1 MVDLSTLDISLII
14 LFFAITLFIGIYVSK
29 QSGKSSAEYFLSGRS
44 MPWWL
49 LGVSMVATTFSTDTP
64 NLVTDIVRNN
74 GVSGNWVWWAFL
86 ITGLLTVF
94 VYAKLWRKS
103 KVNTDI
109 EFYELRYGGA
119 PARFLRSF
127 RAVYLGIIFNIL
139 AMAGVTLAAIKIG
152 SVMLGLEP
160 IETVLYAGVI
170 TVIFSA
176 LGGFKGVVY
185 TDFIL
190 FFTAMAGAIGAAYY
204 LVGLP
209 EIGGLE
215 SLLQHE
221 NVADKLNILPDFSN
235 TEALIT
241 LLIIPLAVQWWSSW
255 YPGAEPGGGGY
266 IAQRMLAAKDENHAI
281 GATFFFNIMHYA
293 LRPWPWIIVALAS
306 LVLFPFDSTSEM
318 ETATSLFN
326 SQSIQEE
333 LKVLNNT
340 SSIEYSEAQKIR
352 MQELKQIKAT
362 SLGASSIL
370 DEFPKVTIDKIGHDL
385 GYSAMLTKLP
395 SGLLGLVLASLLA
408 AYMSTISTH
417 LNWGSSYI
425 VNDFYKQQ
433 INKNATEKRLVA
445 VGRISTVLLMVFSAL
460 FALVLQNALQLFD
473 IILMFGAGTGLI
485 FILRWFWWRINAWSE
500 ISAMFISGFVSILIT
515 FTSLGETLFGNDGL
529 MPSWAKFPFI
539 VLVTSIVWIAVTYL
553 TQPESKEVLQQ
564 FYKKIQPGGPGWH
577 KVVNEARAEN
587 IEVVDSNEGWS
598 VPSGIIAM
606 LVGCVL
612 IYSVMF
618 ATGHFIYGEYTSALA
633 LSGLAIASAI
643 ILIRLW
649 KKIKAN
655 IL

>member
-1 MVDLSTLDISLII
+1 MVDLSTFDFILII
-14 LFFAITLFIGIYVSK
+14 TFFVMTLAIGIYVSK
-29 QSGKSSAEYFLSGRS
+29 QSGKNSAEYFLSGRN

-103 KVNTDI
+103 NVNTDI
-109 EFYELRYGGA
+109 EFYELRYGGL

-152 SVMLGLEP
+152 SIMLGLQP
-160 IETVLYAGVI
+160 WETVVYAGLI
-170 TVIFSA
+170 TVVFSA

-190 FFTAMAGAIGAAYY
+190 FFTAMAGALGAAYY

-209 EIGGLE
+209 EVGGLE
-215 SLLQHE
+215 ALLQHE
-221 NVADKLNILPDFSN
+221 NVADKLSILPDFSDK
-235 TEALIT
+235 EALIT

-266 IAQRMLAAKDENHAI
+266 IAQRMLAAKNENHAI

-306 LVLFPFDSTSEM
+306 LVVFPDL
-318 ETATSLFN
+318 A
-326 SQSIQEE
+326 SIQEAFP
-333 LKVLNNT
+333 
-340 SSIEYSEAQKIR
+340 SISE
-352 MQELKQIKAT
+352 
-362 SLGASSIL
+362 
-370 DEFPKVTIDKIGHDL
+370 DKLGHDL
-385 GYSAMLTKLP
+385 AYSAMLTKLP
-395 SGLLGLVLASLLA
+395 SGLLGLVLASLVA

-433 INKNATEKRLVA
+433 INKDASEKKLVA
-445 VGRISTVLLMVFSAL
+445 VGRISTVILMVCSAL
-460 FALVLQNALQLFD
+460 LALVLQNALQLFE

-500 ISAMFISGFVSILIT
+500 ISAMFVSGIVSIVLNFT
-515 FTSLGETLFGNDGL
+515 FLGDYFFGEENGL
-529 MPSWAKFPFI
+529 LPSYAKFPMV
-539 VLVTSIVWIAVTYL
+539 VLITTLVWVTVTYL
-553 TQPESKEVLQQ
+553 TQAESKEVLQN
-564 FYKKIQPGGPGWH
+564 FYKKIQPGGPGWA
-577 KVVNEARAEN
+577 KVIQDAKQDN
-587 IEVVDSNEGWS
+587 IEIVNMNEGWS

-606 LVGCVL
+606 FVGCAL

-618 ATGHFIYGEYTSALA
+618 ATGYFIYGDYMNAFMLT
-633 LSGLAIASAI
+633 GVAIVSAI
-643 ILIRLW
+643 LLLKLW
-649 KKIKAN
+649 RKIKAT

>member
-1 MVDLSTLDISLII
+1 MIDLSTIDYILIVS
-14 LFFAITLFIGIYVSK
+14 FFAITLFIGIYVSK

-119 PARFLRSF
+119 PAKFLRGF
-127 RAVYLGIIFNIL
+127 RAIYLGIIFNIL

-152 SVMLGLEP
+152 GIMLGLQP
-160 IETVLYAGVI
+160 WETVVYAGII

-190 FFTAMAGAIGAAYY
+190 FFTAMAGALGAAYY

-209 EIGGLE
+209 EVGGLDA
-215 SLLQHE
+215 LLKHE
-221 NVADKLNILPDFSN
+221 NVVDKLSILPDFSDK
-235 TEALIT
+235 EALIT

-266 IAQRMLAAKDENHAI
+266 IAQRMLAAKNENHAI

-306 LVLFPFDSTSEM
+306 LVIFPDL
-318 ETATSLFN
+318 A
-326 SQSIQEE
+326 SIQE
-333 LKVLNNT
+333 
-340 SSIEYSEAQKIR
+340 A
-352 MQELKQIKAT
+352 
-362 SLGASSIL
+362 
-370 DEFPKVTIDKIGHDL
+370 FPNVAEDKLGHDL
-385 GYSAMLTKLP
+385 AYSAMLTKLP
-395 SGLLGLVLASLLA
+395 HGLLGLVLASLVA

-417 LNWGSSYI
+417 LNWGASYI

-433 INKNATEKRLVA
+433 INKDASEKELVSI
-445 VGRISTVLLMVFSAL
+445 GRISTVLLMVFSAL

-500 ISAMFISGFVSILIT
+500 ISAMFVSGIVSVLLN
-515 FTSLGETLFGNDGL
+515 FTSLGDYYFGDEGL
-529 MPSWAKFPFI
+529 MPSYAKFPMV
-539 VLVTSIVWIAVTYL
+539 VLITTIVWVIVTFL
-553 TQPESKEVLQQ
+553 TQAESKEVLQN
-564 FYKKIQPGGPGWH
+564 FYKKIQPGGPGWN
-577 KVVNEARAEN
+577 KVIDDAKTEN
-587 IEVVDSNEGWS
+587 IELVDTKEGWS

-618 ATGHFIYGEYTSALA
+618 ATGNFIYGNYTKGLVLTGVVILSGFA
-633 LSGLAIASAI
+633 LSK
-643 ILIRLW
+643 LW
-649 KKIKAN
+649 RKIKAT